1 MSPARLRAPGAI
13 SERRLDLGKEL
24 QARAVNAISSPS
36 HPGPAATYPRLRSFG
51 ADSLVVAI
59 LSPFLAL
66 TSRSLQRFLVAVV
79 ILDIPIEF
87 GTYLFYRPLD
97 AARGALKGL
106 SISATTLA
114 LAALYTSWLIRAL
127 AKRTRRER
135 LSLHVNL
142 PLVAYL
148 AVTALSVLVAGD
160 QTVALFEVYLLLEA
174 CLTYFYVANKI
185 G

>member
-1 MSPARLRAPGAI
+1 VRESAGNTTPGAI

-36 HPGPAATYPRLRSFG
+36 HTGGAATYARLRSFG
-51 ADSLVVAI
+51 ADSLIVAI

-66 TSRSLQRFLVAVV
+66 TSRSLQRFLLAVV

-114 LAALYTSWLIRAL
+114 LAALYISWVVRAPARTSC
-127 AKRTRRER
+127 
-135 LSLHVNL
+135 SLCRCYW
-142 PLVAYL
+142 A
-148 AVTALSVLVAGD
+148 D
-160 QTVALFEVYLLLEA
+160 A
-174 CLTYFYVANKI
+174 CLRAWSSP
-185 G
+185 